1 MVRRQQR
8 KARPTLTPG
17 KSKHEGLVNGGVD
30 YDSGLE
36 SGGDETKGM
45 RKKKSGR
52 KNRVTRL
59 GGGRQEEGVLYTV
72 KLVVS
77 VLFGML
83 MMQHDNT
90 NLHLQIILL
99 CCYIPFY

>member
-1 MVRRQQR
+1 M
-8 KARPTLTPG
+8 TY
-17 KSKHEGLVNGGVD
+17 EGLVNGGVD
-30 YDSGLE
+30 YDSGVE
-36 SGGDETKGM
+36 SGGDETKEM

-83 MMQHDNT
+83 MTYDGAT
-90 NLHLQIILL
+90 
-99 CCYIPFY
+99 

>member
-77 VLFGML
+77 VLFG
-83 MMQHDNT
+83 
-90 NLHLQIILL
+90 
-99 CCYIPFY
+99 C